1 MGSKKEKQHED
12 NLIDAIKFISSH
24 VVLDDRK
31 SELAILRKQA
41 RKETNEIVEQI
52 LKEKMKSENEKTGP
66 MPVFDRKKKD
76 NYR

>member
-41 RKETNEIVEQI
+41 RKETNEIVE
-52 LKEKMKSENEKTGP
+52 
-66 MPVFDRKKKD
+66 
-76 NYR
+76 